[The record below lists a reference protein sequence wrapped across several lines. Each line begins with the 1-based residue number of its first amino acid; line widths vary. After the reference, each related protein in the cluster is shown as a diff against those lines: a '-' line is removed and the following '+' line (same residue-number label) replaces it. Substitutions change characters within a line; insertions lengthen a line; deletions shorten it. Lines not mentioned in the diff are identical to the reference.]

1 MDKKINDKEK
11 RKKQSKELNEPPKLT
26 VLEEVGNSVTH
37 GVGALLAIAGMVLLL
52 IKSDTGMKVM
62 ASCFY
67 GISLFLMMLMSCLY
81 HSFKS
86 GSTVKRLWRR
96 FDYASIY
103 LLIGGTFAPHSLV
116 FDSMWNY
123 YDKYFRARKIYVGS
137 FYTIFHYRMER
148 SYVYTR
154 LV

>member
-1 MDKKINDKEK
+1 MDKKFNDKEK
-11 RKKQSKELNEPPKLT
+11 RKKQLKKLNEPPKLT

-37 GVGALLAIAGMVLLL
+37 GVGALLAIAGMILLL

-81 HSFKS
+81 HSFNRRNICTSLSCILGKHFRN
-86 GSTVKRLWRR
+86 STIL
-96 FDYASIY
+96 YC
-103 LLIGGTFAPHSLV
+103 LV
-116 FDSMWNY
+116 SNCMWNY

-137 FYTIFHYRMER
+137 FHIIFYYRMER
-148 SYVYTR
+148 PYVYTR